1 MIGFELGKSLRDSL
15 RKKAW
20 NAIAQDSKFQPDLRC
35 RMNPSTPSY
44 SQALRS
50 PVASGWKAPA
60 YMDSDD
66 SSQRI
71 SINRRR
77 LNPHRQAE
85 AGSLQQGA
93 IVNPAN
99 A

>member
-1 MIGFELGKSLRDSL
+1 MIGFELEKSFRDSL

-20 NAIAQDSKFQPDLRC
+20 NAIAQDSKFQPDLR
-35 RMNPSTPSY
+35 RRTNPSTPSC

-50 PVASGWKAPA
+50 PVASGCKAPA

-71 SINRRR
+71 STNRRR
-77 LNPHRQAE
+77 LDPHRKAE
-85 AGSLQQGA
+85 GGSLQQGA
-93 IVNPAN
+93 IVNPAS